1 MNWWSCFLL
10 TCVCFSSVTA
20 WAQFRLDIER
30 VALGEYDEETID
42 TGSVQEIFAQGRVRA
57 NVVLNLNNMIFNQHR
72 TPENAKKHFH
82 DELRKWLDV
91 ADAGLELTADER
103 AKLWLAGS
111 SDIERFFSDADE
123 INSALALGIN
133 GQGGNKWR
141 QQLMELQTRVKK
153 GICSEGSMLAKV
165 ADRTFAKERRT
176 KAAKLSAVRRR
187 YAHEATA
194 KLVIAE
200 IEKTMPL
207 TIEQRKRMLD
217 ILLKHEPQQKV
228 DHRTYYAH
236 ALARLRDKAVEAL
249 IEPNQKRRWRAALSN
264 AKNRKRNPEAAIQM
278 NFGIELK

>member
-1 MNWWSCFLL
+1 MNWWFCCLL
-10 TCVCFSSVTA
+10 TCVCFPSVTA

-30 VALGEYDEETID
+30 VALGEYGEETGRD
-42 TGSVQEIFAQGRVRA
+42 LENAGFAQRHIRG

-72 TPENAKKHFH
+72 TPENAKKHLH
-82 DELRKWLDV
+82 GELRKWLDV
-91 ADAGLELTADER
+91 ADAGMELTADER

-123 INSALALGIN
+123 INGAIIN
-133 GQGGNKWR
+133 GQGGNEWR
-141 QQLMELQTRVKK
+141 QQLMELQARVKK
-153 GICSEGSMLAKV
+153 GVCSEGSMLAKV

-176 KAAKLSAVRRR
+176 KAAKLSADRRK
-187 YAHEATA
+187 YAHEATV

-249 IEPNQKRRWRAALSN
+249 IEPDQKRRWRAALSN
-264 AKNRKRNPEAAIQM
+264 AKNRRRNLDAAVPM